1 MNSKPLTRCYD
12 RLYRLIGC
20 CCQISKIREDD
31 KTSKETGE
39 TIAKSYNQRISVRQR
54 KKNYKC
60 LTISILC
67 LLKLLW
73 SQEEHLVVLGPST
86 ASAECSQAML
96 AWSGKV
102 AITTI

>member
-39 TIAKSYNQRISVRQR
+39 TITKSYNQRISV
-54 KKNYKC
+54 KTKEE
-60 LTISILC
+60 
-67 LLKLLW
+67 KLQMLNNFDFM
-73 SQEEHLVVLGPST
+73 SVKTALVSRGTLG
-86 ASAECSQAML
+86 
-96 AWSGKV
+96 
-102 AITTI
+102 

>member
-39 TIAKSYNQRISVRQR
+39 TITKSYNQRISV
-54 KKNYKC
+54 KTKEE
-60 LTISILC
+60 
-67 LLKLLW
+67 KLQMLNNFDFM
-73 SQEEHLVVLGPST
+73 SVKITLVTRGT
-86 ASAECSQAML
+86 FGCAGAEYP
-96 AWSGKV
+96 
-102 AITTI
+102 

>member
-39 TIAKSYNQRISVRQR
+39 TITKSYNQRISV
-54 KKNYKC
+54 KTKEE
-60 LTISILC
+60 
-67 LLKLLW
+67 KLQMLNNFDFM
-73 SQEEHLVVLGPST
+73 SVKTTLVSRGT
-86 ASAECSQAML
+86 FGCAGAEYP
-96 AWSGKV
+96 
-102 AITTI
+102 